1 MRRFGRQPTTRVQIP
16 DRALFENSHRQPRC
30 RPCDARSALLTRFD
44 PKGKSNHSRR
54 HRSGMS
60 DQSDGD
66 DASRDDHEPR
76 RFETRAIHAGQEP
89 DPETGALMTPIHANS
104 TYEQDG
110 PGDHRGYEYSRT
122 GNPTRTD
129 LEANL
134 ASLESGSHARC
145 FSSGMGAINTVLNLL
160 SAGDHVVAG
169 DDVYGG
175 THRILT
181 QVYDEYDVDTSF
193 VDTTDHDAV
202 RDAMREETELVW
214 VETPTNPLM
223 NVNDIGAL
231 ADIAHANDARC
242 AVDNTFATP
251 YPQRPLEHGADIV
264 SQSLTKYLGGHS
276 DTIGGALIV
285 DDDELDERLGFYQNS
300 VGATPGP
307 FDAFLVL
314 RGTKT
319 LPVRMD
325 RHCENAMAL
334 AEWLEGHD
342 DVDRVYYPGLESHPD
357 HDLAASQMDDFGGM
371 VSFEMDA
378 SLEETADVVS
388 ETEVF
393 TLAESLGGVES
404 LIEQPAT
411 MTHAAI
417 PAEEREAA
425 GLRDGLIRASI
436 GIENVED
443 LKADLQK
450 AFEKSLE

>member
-1 MRRFGRQPTTRVQIP
+1 
-16 DRALFENSHRQPRC
+16 
-30 RPCDARSALLTRFD
+30 
-44 PKGKSNHSRR
+44 
-54 HRSGMS
+54 MS
-60 DQSDGD
+60 DRSDDAEGDEPREGD
-66 DASRDDHEPR
+66 DR

-104 TYEQDG
+104 TYKQDG

-145 FSSGMGAINTVLNLL
+145 FASGMAAINTVLNLL
-160 SAGDHVVAG
+160 EAGDHVVAG

-181 QVYDEYDVDTSF
+181 QVYEQYDLETSF

-231 ADIAHANDARC
+231 ADIAHANDALC

-251 YPQRPLEHGADIV
+251 YLQRPLEHGADIV

-285 DDDELDERLGFYQNS
+285 DDADLDERLGFYQNS

-307 FDAFLVL
+307 FDSFLVL

-319 LPVRMD
+319 LSVRMD
-325 RHCENAMAL
+325 RHCENAMEL
-334 AEWLEGHD
+334 AQWLADHD
-342 DVDRVYYPGLESHPD
+342 DVSRVYYPGLESHPD
-357 HDLAASQMDDFGGM
+357 HELAAEQMDAFGGM
-371 VSFEMDA
+371 LSFEFDGSLDQA
-378 SLEETADVVS
+378 STVVS

-404 LIEQPAT
+404 LIEHPAA
-411 MTHAAI
+411 MPHASI
-417 PAEEREAA
+417 PREERLTS
-425 GLRDGLIRASI
+425 GLTDGLIRVSVGLDALD
-436 GIENVED
+436 D
-443 LKADLQK
+443 LTADLDR
-450 AFEKSLE
+450 AFEAALG